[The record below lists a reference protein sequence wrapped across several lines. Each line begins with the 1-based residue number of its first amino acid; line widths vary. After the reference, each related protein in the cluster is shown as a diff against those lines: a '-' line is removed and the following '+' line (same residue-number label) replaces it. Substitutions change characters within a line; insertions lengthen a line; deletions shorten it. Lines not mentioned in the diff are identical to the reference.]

1 MGQKAEVDREMRNVK
16 RLIVFDLDGTLAP
29 SKTAPDAEMSGLF
42 HDLLGIVRV
51 AVISGGDWAQFEAQ
65 LLSGLP
71 CDERLAHLSLLP
83 TCGTQFFQYAGAWTK
98 LYSED
103 LTSDEK
109 AKIGRASCR
118 ERV

>member
-51 AVISGGDWAQFEAQ
+51 AVISGGDWGPVRGTV
-65 LLSGLP
+65 LSGLP
-71 CDERLAHLSLLP
+71 CDERLAHLSSCP
-83 TCGTQFFQYAGAWTK
+83 PVARSSSSTRGWTK

-103 LTSDEK
+103 LTST
-109 AKIGRASCR
+109 RRPRS
-118 ERV
+118 

>member
-51 AVISGGDWAQFEAQ
+51 AVISGGDWPQFEAQ

-71 CDERLAHLSLLP
+71 ATSAWR
-83 TCGTQFFQYAGAWTK
+83 TCPSCPPVAPSSSSTRAT
-98 LYSED
+98 
-103 LTSDEK
+103 
-109 AKIGRASCR
+109 GRSCIQR
-118 ERV
+118 T